1 VLISHGSKK
10 AFLVPDSC
18 RATERNGNSTSA
30 DITEDT
36 FENDFFYLTTVYT
49 YCVYPAFLFNDCV
62 LILCL
67 FCNIKKSKTTA
78 KSFKLGL
85 ANLSFEWEKYYTGG
99 WMYVI
104 IGSHFVALEG
114 KFLLIALV
122 IVRITLKHFDN
133 VIFSSAK
140 MLSKCSKVW
149 QQVHSP
155 SCIIFFSFKA

>member
-1 VLISHGSKK
+1 M
-10 AFLVPDSC
+10 
-18 RATERNGNSTSA
+18 
-30 DITEDT
+30 
-36 FENDFFYLTTVYT
+36 YT
-49 YCVYPAFLFNDCV
+49 
-62 LILCL
+62 
-67 FCNIKKSKTTA
+67 

-149 QQVHSP
+149 QQFFEQCTHRCLAFRGIWHTVTFNVILTITNAISENLP
-155 SCIIFFSFKA
+155 SSGTKWLPIMTYIHPPVTLDPKCS